1 MGDRDNALGR
11 AGADTTADASLAGAS
26 GVGDLQKQL
35 DEALAQA
42 QANYDMYLRAKAE
55 TDNTR
60 RRSIDEVA
68 KAHKFA
74 VESFAE
80 SLVPVI
86 DSLEKA
92 LEVAHPTPQAMR
104 EGIELTHR
112 QLVNAFERGNLRQID
127 PAGEKF
133 DPHFHQAIAMVPAPD
148 GVPPNTVVSVL
159 QRGWKIADRVLRPAL
174 VTVAQG

>member
-1 MGDRDNALGR
+1 MGDRDNVPGP
-11 AGADTTADASLAGAS
+11 AGIDTTVDVSYADAGGAS
-26 GVGDLQKQL
+26 DPQKQL

-55 TDNTR
+55 TDNIR
-60 RRSIDEVA
+60 RRSADEVT

-92 LEVAHPTPQAMR
+92 LEVQHPTPQAMR

-127 PAGEKF
+127 PVGEKF
-133 DPHFHQAIAMVPAPD
+133 DPHFHQAIAVVPAPG
-148 GVPPNTVVSVL
+148 GVAPNTVVSVL
-159 QRGWKIADRVLRPAL
+159 QKGWKIADRVLRPAL
-174 VTVAQG
+174 VTVAQS